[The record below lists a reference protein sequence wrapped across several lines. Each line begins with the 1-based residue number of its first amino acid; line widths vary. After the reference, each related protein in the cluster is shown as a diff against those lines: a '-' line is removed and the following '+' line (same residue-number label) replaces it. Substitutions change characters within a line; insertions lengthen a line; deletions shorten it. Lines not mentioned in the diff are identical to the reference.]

1 MSEVNIAKRMWEIEQ
16 KRKSLEHDVGVLKD
30 EYAAA
35 ATELT
40 DMLVEAGKS
49 STGHIEGVGE
59 FSIVRKTFP
68 SVNKESMPTF
78 VAFLRQIGDG
88 GIVRETVDA
97 QTLGAYLRDKIETL
111 GDMFVA
117 HPERRAEYVLTLAP
131 AGTDTTISD
140 RELAI
145 EYLKQFGVSVFSECK
160 LSHTKKGK

>member
-1 MSEVNIAKRMWEIEQ
+1 MSEVNLAKRLWEIEQ

-35 ATELT
+35 SAELTELL
-40 DMLVEAGKS
+40 MESGKS

-68 SVNKESMPTF
+68 SVNKDSMPRF
-78 VAFLRQIGDG
+78 VEYLRSIGDG

-111 GDMFVA
+111 TDMFVA
-117 HPERRAEYVLTLAP
+117 FPERRAEYVLSLAP
-131 AGTDTTISD
+131 AGTEHTISD

-145 EYLKQFGVSVFSECK
+145 EYLKQVGVSVFSECK